1 MKELTLKDVFDILP
15 TRAKDSNKG
24 DYGRLLSVVGCKYYR
39 GAALLSSMG
48 ALRTGVGIL
57 TVCSC
62 EEVIQTVASALPEA
76 TFLPREELD
85 ITDIPKVT
93 TLLLGCGLGKD
104 NEAAS
109 IVKSCP
115 VPMILDADGLNNTTV
130 DDLPKGKDIIITPH
144 IGEFSRL
151 TGIDIP
157 AIKSDPERH
166 AKDFADKYGVTVVLK
181 DYETV
186 IASPNRETAISR
198 FGNPGLAR
206 GGSGD
211 ILAGMIASFRA
222 QGLSSYDAAI
232 CGVVLHGASAD
243 RCAKRLSVQTM
254 LPHDILDDLSKIF
267 NERGASCPAVLRPSE
282 G

>member
-1 MKELTLKDVFDILP
+1 MKELTLNDVFDILP
-15 TRAKDSNKG
+15 VRAKDSNKS

-57 TVCSC
+57 TVCSS
-62 EEVIQTVASALPEA
+62 EEVIQAVASALPEA
-76 TFLPREELD
+76 TFLPANELD
-85 ITDIPKVT
+85 IKNIPKVT
-93 TLLLGCGLGKD
+93 ALLLGCGLGKKKGVAD
-104 NEAAS
+104 M
-109 IVKSCP
+109 IKDCP
-115 VPMILDADGLNNTTV
+115 VPMILDADGLNNITA
-130 DDLPKGKDIIITPH
+130 DDLPGDKDTIITPH

-157 AIKSDPERH
+157 MIKSDPEKYAR
-166 AKDFADKYGVTVVLK
+166 DFADRYNVTVVLK

-186 IASPNRETAISR
+186 IASPGIESAVSR

-211 ILAGMIASFRA
+211 VLAGMIASFRA
-222 QGLSSYDAAI
+222 QGLSSYDAAV

-243 RCAKRLSVQTM
+243 RCAKRMSQQTM
-254 LPHDILDDLSKIF
+254 LPRDIIDDLTQIF
-267 NERGASCPAVLRPSE
+267 NERGR
-282 G
+282 

>member
-15 TRAKDSNKG
+15 IRAKDSNKG
-24 DYGRLLSVVGCKYYR
+24 SYGRLLSVVGCKYYR

-57 TVCSC
+57 TVCSS

-93 TLLLGCGLGKD
+93 ALLLGCGLGKD
-104 NEAAS
+104 NGVAS
-109 IVKSCP
+109 IIKSCP
-115 VPMILDADGLNNTTV
+115 VPMILDADGLNNITV

-151 TGIDIP
+151 TGTSIP
-157 AIKSDPERH
+157 EIKAAPEKYAR
-166 AKDFADKYGVTVVLK
+166 AFADNYNVTVVLK
-181 DYETV
+181 NHETV
-186 IASPNRETAISR
+186 IASPDRETAVSR

-222 QGLSSYDAAI
+222 QGLSGYESAV

-243 RCAKRLSVQTM
+243 RCAKRLSMQTM
-254 LPHDILDDLSKIF
+254 LPHDILNDLTTIF
-267 NERGASCPAVLRPSE
+267 NERGR
-282 G
+282 